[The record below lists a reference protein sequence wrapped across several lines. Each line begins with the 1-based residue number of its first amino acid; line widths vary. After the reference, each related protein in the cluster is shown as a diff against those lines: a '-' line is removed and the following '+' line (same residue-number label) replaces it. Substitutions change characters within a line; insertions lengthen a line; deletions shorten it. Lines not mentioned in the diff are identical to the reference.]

1 LISKLAG
8 NAGCNTESKQV
19 VAVRDQASVRSFRSD
34 RLRYPRTAMSVTI
47 PFEAATSSTSG
58 YGDIGVYADTWTTMN
73 ASASARP
80 SRRADTWTKTIQL
93 PANAKAAGAAR
104 DHLRRCVRAWN
115 AVTAATQVADAIMR
129 PYDNSKMQ
137 VARASISD
145 DATETAI
152 LLTSELVTNALTH
165 GESPVTV
172 AVSWSVE
179 QLRVE
184 VHDRSRYLPAP
195 WPARIAV
202 DDEAGRGLLLVDTL
216 ATDWGFY
223 RTPGGKAVYFTLDCP
238 ANR

>member
-1 LISKLAG
+1 
-8 NAGCNTESKQV
+8 
-19 VAVRDQASVRSFRSD
+19 
-34 RLRYPRTAMSVTI
+34 MSVTI

-58 YGDIGVYADTWTTMN
+58 YGDIGVCADTWTTMN
-73 ASASARP
+73 ASASALP
-80 SRRADTWTKTIQL
+80 GRRADTWTKTIQL

-104 DHLRRCVRAWN
+104 DHVRRCVRAWN
-115 AVTAATQVADAIMR
+115 AMAAATRAADTICGRDTAVNGSL
-129 PYDNSKMQ
+129 YDNSKRW
-137 VARASISD
+137 AAPASISD
-145 DATETAI
+145 DATDTAI
-152 LLTSELVTNALTH
+152 LLTSEMVTNALTH

>member
-1 LISKLAG
+1 
-8 NAGCNTESKQV
+8 
-19 VAVRDQASVRSFRSD
+19 
-34 RLRYPRTAMSVTI
+34 MSVTI
-47 PFEAATSSTSG
+47 PFEAATYSTSG
-58 YGDIGVYADTWTTMN
+58 YGEIGACADTWTAMN
-73 ASASARP
+73 SSASARP

-104 DHLRRCVRAWN
+104 DHVRRCLRAWN
-115 AVTAATQVADAIMR
+115 AMSAATRAADTIFARETAMNGSGL
-129 PYDNSKMQ
+129 YDNSKMQ
-137 VARASISD
+137 AARASISD

-195 WPARIAV
+195 WPAKIAV

-238 ANR
+238 ADR

>member
-1 LISKLAG
+1 
-8 NAGCNTESKQV
+8 
-19 VAVRDQASVRSFRSD
+19 
-34 RLRYPRTAMSVTI
+34 MSVTI
-47 PFEAATSSTSG
+47 PFEAATSLTSG

-93 PANAKAAGAAR
+93 PADARAAGAAR
-104 DHLRRCVRAWN
+104 DHVRRCVRAWN
-115 AVTAATQVADAIMR
+115 AMAAATRAADTIFAGDTAIDTAMNGSR
-129 PYDNSKMQ
+129 RRDNSKMQ
-137 VARASISD
+137 AARASIGD
-145 DATETAI
+145 DAAESAV

-195 WPARIAV
+195 WPIRIAV

-238 ANR
+238 ASR

>member
-1 LISKLAG
+1 
-8 NAGCNTESKQV
+8 
-19 VAVRDQASVRSFRSD
+19 
-34 RLRYPRTAMSVTI
+34 MSVTI
-47 PFEAATSSTSG
+47 PFEAAISSTSG
-58 YGDIGVYADTWTTMN
+58 YGDFGVYADTWTTMS
-73 ASASARP
+73 ASAGARP

-93 PANAKAAGAAR
+93 PANARAAGAAR

-115 AVTAATQVADAIMR
+115 AMTAATRAADTALAR
-129 PYDNSKMQ
+129 DTTANGSRAFDNSKMRA
-137 VARASISD
+137 ARASIGE

-152 LLTSELVTNALTH
+152 LLTSELVTNALKH

-179 QLRVE
+179 HLRVE

-238 ANR
+238 AAR

>member
-1 LISKLAG
+1 
-8 NAGCNTESKQV
+8 
-19 VAVRDQASVRSFRSD
+19 
-34 RLRYPRTAMSVTI
+34 MSVTI
-47 PFEAATSSTSG
+47 PFEAAISSTSG
-58 YGDIGVYADTWTTMN
+58 YGDIGVCADTWTTMN

-104 DHLRRCVRAWN
+104 DHVRRCVRAWN
-115 AVTAATQVADAIMR
+115 AMAAATRAADTIFGQDAAVNGSL
-129 PYDNSKMQ
+129 YDNSKRQ
-137 VARASISD
+137 AVRASISD
-145 DATETAI
+145 DATDTAI
-152 LLTSELVTNALTH
+152 LLTSEMVTNALTH

>member
-1 LISKLAG
+1 
-8 NAGCNTESKQV
+8 
-19 VAVRDQASVRSFRSD
+19 
-34 RLRYPRTAMSVTI
+34 MSVTI

-58 YGDIGVYADTWTTMN
+58 YGDIGACADTWTTMN

-93 PANAKAAGAAR
+93 PANAKAASAAR
-104 DHLRRCVRAWN
+104 DHVRRSVGAWN
-115 AVTAATQVADAIMR
+115 AMAA
-129 PYDNSKMQ
+129 

-152 LLTSELVTNALTH
+152 LLTSELVTNALVH

-172 AVSWSVE
+172 AVSWSIE
-179 QLRVE
+179 QIRVE

-195 WPARIAV
+195 WPANIAV

-223 RTPGGKAVYFTLDCP
+223 RTPGGKAVYFTLTCP
-238 ANR
+238 ASR

>member
-1 LISKLAG
+1 
-8 NAGCNTESKQV
+8 
-19 VAVRDQASVRSFRSD
+19 
-34 RLRYPRTAMSVTI
+34 MSVTI
-47 PFEAATSSTSG
+47 PFEAAISSTSG

-104 DHLRRCVRAWN
+104 DHVRRCVRAWN
-115 AVTAATQVADAIMR
+115 AMAAATRAADTIFSRDTGVKQA
-129 PYDNSKMQ
+129 
-137 VARASISD
+137 ARTSISD
-145 DATETAI
+145 DATDTAI
-152 LLTSELVTNALTH
+152 LLTSEMVTNALTH

>member
-1 LISKLAG
+1 
-8 NAGCNTESKQV
+8 
-19 VAVRDQASVRSFRSD
+19 
-34 RLRYPRTAMSVTI
+34 MSVTI
-47 PFEAATSSTSG
+47 PFEAATYSTSG
-58 YGDIGVYADTWTTMN
+58 YGDIGACADTWTTMN
-73 ASASARP
+73 ASAGARP

-93 PANAKAAGAAR
+93 PANARAAGAAR
-104 DHLRRCVRAWN
+104 DHVRRCVRAWN
-115 AVTAATQVADAIMR
+115 AMSAATRAADTIFARDAAMNGSGL
-129 PYDNSKMQ
+129 YDNSKMQ
-137 VARASISD
+137 AARTSISD

-195 WPARIAV
+195 WPVRIAV

-238 ANR
+238 ADR

>member
-1 LISKLAG
+1 
-8 NAGCNTESKQV
+8 
-19 VAVRDQASVRSFRSD
+19 
-34 RLRYPRTAMSVTI
+34 MSVTI

-58 YGDIGVYADTWTTMN
+58 YGDFGVYADTWTTMN

-93 PANAKAAGAAR
+93 PASAKAAGAAR

-115 AVTAATQVADAIMR
+115 AMTAATRAADTVLARDVAMDGPGR
-129 PYDNSKMQ
+129 YHEGPGRLDNSKMRA
-137 VARASISD
+137 ARASIDD

-152 LLTSELVTNALTH
+152 LLTSELVTNALKH

-179 QLRVE
+179 QLRIE

>member
-1 LISKLAG
+1 
-8 NAGCNTESKQV
+8 
-19 VAVRDQASVRSFRSD
+19 
-34 RLRYPRTAMSVTI
+34 MSVTI

-58 YGDIGVYADTWTTMN
+58 YGDIGACADTWTTMN

-93 PANAKAAGAAR
+93 PANAKASGAAR
-104 DHLRRCVRAWN
+104 EHVRRCIRAWN
-115 AVTAATQVADAIMR
+115 AIAAATRSADIVFAR
-129 PYDNSKMQ
+129 DAAASGPRRFDNAVMQ
-137 VARASISD
+137 AARASISD

-152 LLTSELVTNALTH
+152 LLTSELVTNALVH

-179 QLRVE
+179 QIRVE

-195 WPARIAV
+195 WPANIAV

-238 ANR
+238 ASR